1 MMIYTGIEWEDNMAE
16 NIKCDNCG
24 RVVKHVQSIRPLAD
38 MSICDEC
45 FKYVQ
50 GGVKSTLHVASIVVP
65 LS

>member
-1 MMIYTGIEWEDNMAE
+1 MMNHIAVEREDMMAE
-16 NIKCDNCG
+16 TNKCDNCG
-24 RVVKHVQSIRPLAD
+24 RVVKHVQSIKPLAD